1 MYKDKK
7 FRIRNIREVLEDF
20 DRAAAYVRQG
30 YLHQS
35 IADRVFLA
43 DGNALAL
50 KNDHLLVI
58 LNHIARLF
66 PACQR
71 VSLYGS
77 PQDVL
82 RKTPAELEELKENG
96 LRLIY
101 IGAESGS
108 SIVLEN
114 VRKGASR
121 EEIIASVRKI
131 EESGIQSSVTFI
143 SGLGGKEHWKEHGA
157 GTGSMISQMEPSYA
171 GLLTL
176 MIDPA
181 APIHTDIENGKF
193 RLLSPEEV
201 IQETILLLKNIAV
214 NKTCIFRSNHASNY
228 FSLKGNLPQDQGRMI
243 HQLEKVLENSG
254 CLKDE
259 RFRLL

>member
-1 MYKDKK
+1 MYKDKQ
-7 FRIRNIREVLEDF
+7 FRIRNIREVLEEF
-20 DRAAAYVRQG
+20 DRVAASIRQG
-30 YLHQS
+30 HLPQH

-50 KNDHLLVI
+50 KNHHLHSI
-58 LNHIARLF
+58 LQHIARLF
-66 PACQR
+66 PQCRR

-82 RKTPAELEELKENG
+82 RKTPAELQELKEHG

-108 SIVLEN
+108 DAVLEN

-121 EEIIASVRKI
+121 GEIIAAVQKI

-143 SGLGGKEHWKEHGA
+143 SGLGGKEYWKEHGVDT
-157 GTGSMISQMEPSYA
+157 GTMISRMEPSYV

-176 MIDPA
+176 MVDPS
-181 APIHTDIENGKF
+181 APIHTAIENNEF
-193 RLLSPEEV
+193 HLLSPEEV
-201 IQETILLLKNIAV
+201 IQETILLLENITV

-228 FSLKGNLPQDQGRMI
+228 FNLKGNLPQDKGRLLM
-243 HQLEKVLENSG
+243 QLERALENSDS
-254 CLKDE
+254 LKEE